1 MTCCLALGSCGGDWA
16 ARPPLPTPES
26 ETRNSSCQG
35 LSAVGGISQAEV
47 AQELGSDRA
56 CSWDAQTCQASHAL
70 VRGRLLCERSGPRVV
85 RPWWM
90 RQEGASLRQLTGEV
104 YSQEP
109 TSMLPAIAL
118 AKALE
123 AWMC

>member
-1 MTCCLALGSCGGDWA
+1 
-16 ARPPLPTPES
+16 
-26 ETRNSSCQG
+26 
-35 LSAVGGISQAEV
+35 
-47 AQELGSDRA
+47 
-56 CSWDAQTCQASHAL
+56 
-70 VRGRLLCERSGPRVV
+70 
-85 RPWWM
+85 M